1 MFLLEIYRFDASGG
15 RMAHATMEETAE
27 PVSAERMRRVL
38 GTFCTGVV
46 VVTAMDGDEPV
57 GMACQSFSSLSLDP
71 PLVCF
76 CPGSASTTWP
86 RVRAAG
92 RFAVN
97 VLAADQGEVCRAM
110 AGRDKFAGVSWTP
123 GPGGSPLL
131 DGALA
136 WIEADIDQE
145 LPGGD
150 HTIVVGRVRDLAAG
164 RAERPLLFFRGGF
177 GHALQD

>member
-1 MFLLEIYRFDASGG
+1 MA
-15 RMAHATMEETAE
+15 AHATMDETAGAE
-27 PVSAERMRRVL
+27 GTAGPVGAERMRRVL
-38 GTFCTGVV
+38 GAFCTGVV

-76 CPGSASTTWP
+76 CPGAASTTWP

-97 VLAADQGEVCRAM
+97 VLAADQDGLCRAM

-123 GPGGSPLL
+123 APGGSPLL

-136 WIEADIDQE
+136 WIEADVERE

-150 HTIVVGRVRDLAAG
+150 HSIVIGRVRDLAAV
-164 RAERPLLFFRGGF
+164 RAARPLLFFRGGF
-177 GHALQD
+177 GHALRR

>member
-1 MFLLEIYRFDASGG
+1 MA
-15 RMAHATMEETAE
+15 AHAVTGETAGRTPRE
-27 PVSAERMRRVL
+27 EVTGDAMRRVL

-46 VVTAMDGDEPV
+46 VVTAMAGDEPV
-57 GMACQSFSSLSLDP
+57 GMACQSFSSLSLEP

-76 CPGSASTTWP
+76 CPGAASTTWP

-97 VLAADQGEVCRAM
+97 VLAADQRELCRAM
-110 AGRDKFAGVSWTP
+110 AGRDKFAGVAWTP

-136 WIEADIDQE
+136 WIEADIERE

-150 HTIVVGRVRDLAAG
+150 HSIVIGRVRDLAAG
-164 RAERPLLFFRGGF
+164 RGERPLLFFRGGF
-177 GHALQD
+177 GHAVAS

>member
-1 MFLLEIYRFDASGG
+1 MA
-15 RMAHATMEETAE
+15 AHAVRDETAARAGTG
-27 PVSAERMRRVL
+27 PVTGERMRRVL
-38 GTFCTGVV
+38 GAFCTGVV

-76 CPGSASTTWP
+76 CPGVASTTWP
-86 RVRAAG
+86 RVRSAG

-97 VLAADQGEVCRAM
+97 VLAADQGELCRAM
-110 AGRDKFAGVSWTP
+110 AGRDKFAGVAWTP

-131 DGALA
+131 NGALA
-136 WIEADIDQE
+136 WIEADIERE

-150 HTIVVGRVRDLAAG
+150 HAIVVGRVRDLAAG
-164 RAERPLLFFRGGF
+164 RAARPLLFFRGAF
-177 GHALQD
+177 GHALAD

>member
-1 MFLLEIYRFDASGG
+1 MTVAESTGEIDG
-15 RMAHATMEETAE
+15 
-27 PVSAERMRRVL
+27 ERMRRVL

-46 VVTAMDGDEPV
+46 AITALDGGEPV
-57 GMACQSFSSLSLDP
+57 GMACQSFASLSLDP

-76 CPGSASTTWP
+76 CPAESSTTWP
-86 RVRAAG
+86 RIRAAG

-97 VLAADQGEVCRAM
+97 VLAADQGDVCRAM
-110 AGRDKFAGVSWTP
+110 AGRDKFAGVSWRP

-136 WIEADIDQE
+136 WIEAGIERE

-150 HTIVVGRVRDLAAG
+150 HTIVIGRVRHLAPVRPG
-164 RAERPLLFFRGGF
+164 GPLLFFRGRF
-177 GHALQD
+177 GALAA